1 MYWVLQR
8 CSGYDNCLYFVVAL
22 LWLQTSRSLKET
34 VGHEPIN
41 LVLNLHIDAAFLPPQ
56 RKFTTLFSH
65 CFIRDETHW
74 ALRYTLRSRTT
85 LNERRLRNPLTDP
98 FFFLLHFITRSHIH
112 STFPGIMDC
121 DDRALHLCQVLET
134 MSTALS
140 SAREALSSLDNQC
153 VFFCPF
159 SRNPFYVNG

>member
-1 MYWVLQR
+1 MAANITEFERNGW
-8 CSGYDNCLYFVVAL
+8 
-22 LWLQTSRSLKET
+22 SRAYQPCAECK
-34 VGHEPIN
+34 
-41 LVLNLHIDAAFLPPQ
+41 LHIDAAFLPPQ

-112 STFPGIMDC
+112 STFLGIMDC
-121 DDRALHLCQVLET
+121 DDRALNLCQVLET

-153 VFFCPF
+153 VFSVPF
-159 SRNPFYVNG
+159 RGTYFM